1 MYWLFQEWVLGHNRI
16 MHYVR
21 KTQLKIRAVTPP
33 YIRPWVL
40 PKMRVWILITAIL
53 LKPLKVNLE
62 CKFWT
67 LLPNEGSQH
76 HTHTP
81 EMGFPLPLHTALPRA
96 AGCLSWHAGWAL
108 EQPLCLGALSVHA
121 AFGLCSVWD
130 WCWQWK
136 RRETCLFR
144 HAVVSDA
151 PREITEIL
159 NTHDKNKRLNIS
171 LSITGW
177 VMTGQKIIIPNLL
190 YALEGTDKTYIRIH
204 MYLIYPYE
212 SSIPAMALL
221 PPEHTSA
228 KFLLLPWCSSNP
240 REPLW
245 GVRLPCSPVGHL

>member
-1 MYWLFQEWVLGHNRI
+1 

-76 HTHTP
+76 HTRTP
-81 EMGFPLPLHTALPRA
+81 EMGFPLPFHTALPRA

-108 EQPLCLGALSVHA
+108 EHPLCLGALSVHA

-130 WCWQWK
+130 WCWQ
-136 RRETCLFR
+136 
-144 HAVVSDA
+144 
-151 PREITEIL
+151 
-159 NTHDKNKRLNIS
+159 
-171 LSITGW
+171 
-177 VMTGQKIIIPNLL
+177 
-190 YALEGTDKTYIRIH
+190 
-204 MYLIYPYE
+204 
-212 SSIPAMALL
+212 
-221 PPEHTSA
+221 
-228 KFLLLPWCSSNP
+228 
-240 REPLW
+240 
-245 GVRLPCSPVGHL
+245 

>member
-33 YIRPWVL
+33 YISPWVL

-67 LLPNEGSQH
+67 LLPNRAVSIT
-76 HTHTP
+76 HTHLRWD
-81 EMGFPLPLHTALPRA
+81 FLSFFS

-144 HAVVSDA
+144 HTVVSDA

-171 LSITGW
+171 L
-177 VMTGQKIIIPNLL
+177 
-190 YALEGTDKTYIRIH
+190 
-204 MYLIYPYE
+204 
-212 SSIPAMALL
+212 
-221 PPEHTSA
+221 
-228 KFLLLPWCSSNP
+228 
-240 REPLW
+240 
-245 GVRLPCSPVGHL
+245 